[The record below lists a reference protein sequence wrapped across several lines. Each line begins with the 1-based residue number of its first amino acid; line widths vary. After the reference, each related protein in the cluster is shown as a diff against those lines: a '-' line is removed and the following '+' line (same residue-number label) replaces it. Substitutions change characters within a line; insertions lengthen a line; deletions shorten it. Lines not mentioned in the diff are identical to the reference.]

1 MIVVSKQKSLRTL
14 CRVSLLGAR
23 NQCIGVK
30 RCHGNHHATFEDS
43 ILDSECNCANHF
55 RFFLL
60 LVWVMQKLNQLKDK
74 FMFSLNLMETFQL
87 TMIHNQE
94 QLQ

>member
-1 MIVVSKQKSLRTL
+1 M
-14 CRVSLLGAR
+14 CRVSLIWAR
-23 NQCIGVK
+23 NECIGVK

-43 ILDSECNCANHF
+43 ILDSQCNCANHF
-55 RFFLL
+55 RVFSSFT
-60 LVWVMQKLNQLKDK
+60 LVWAMQKLNQLKDK